1 MIPNRVQVCHI
12 ITSLDTGGAEMMLY
26 KLLSAHDRERF
37 DVEVI
42 SLMPIG
48 AIGEKI
54 QGLNVPVRSLN
65 VARGAFAPSALPRLK
80 MWLRESK
87 PDVVQTWMYHAD
99 LVGGLAAR
107 WAGVPSIFWN
117 IRNSTMGRHAGKQT
131 TYRVAQACA
140 RLSRRIPRR
149 IVCCSSVAMMNHAA
163 IGYAEDRFQLIHN
176 GFDLSLFRPDPPARI
191 SVREE
196 LNLSPDARLIGLVA
210 RFHPQKDH
218 ETFLR
223 AAGLLHRCGIEAHY
237 LLCGDGIDAQNEV
250 LTGWIAAEQMQPYV
264 HLLGRRQ
271 DVPRLTAALDV
282 AALSAAFGE
291 AFPNVLGEA
300 MACGIP
306 CVATRVGEA
315 PTIVGETGTIVPIG
329 DPQALAGALSAVLT
343 LCPEEKRQLGVA
355 ARKRVEE
362 NFNLPDIVAR
372 YERLYLESV

>member
-1 MIPNRVQVCHI
+1 MIPKRVQVCHI

-37 DVEVI
+37 AMEVI
-42 SLMPIG
+42 SLMPMG

-54 QGLNVPVRSLN
+54 QALNVPVRSLN

-80 MWLRESK
+80 KWLRESQ

-117 IRNSTMGRHAGKQT
+117 IRNSTMGRHSGKQT
-131 TYRVAQACA
+131 TYRVAQTCA
-140 RLSRRIPRR
+140 RLSRRIPKR
-149 IVCCSSVAMMNHAA
+149 IVCCSSVAVTNHAA
-163 IGYAEDRFQLIHN
+163 IGYAQDRFLQIPN
-176 GFDLSLFRPDPPARI
+176 GFDLSLFRPDPAARI

-196 LNLSPDARLIGLVA
+196 FNLAPEARLIGLVA

-218 ETFLR
+218 ETFVR
-223 AAGLLHRCGIEAHY
+223 AAGLLHRFGIEAHY
-237 LLCGDGIDAQNEV
+237 LLCGDGIDAKNEA
-250 LTGWIAAEQMQPYV
+250 LAGLIAAEQMQPYV

-271 DVPRLTAALDV
+271 DVPRLSAALDV
-282 AALSAAFGE
+282 AASSSAFGE

-300 MACGIP
+300 MACGVP
-306 CVATRVGEA
+306 CVATEVGES
-315 PTIVGETGTIVPIG
+315 PIIVGDTGKIVPIR
-329 DPQALAGALSAVLT
+329 DPQSLADALREVLT
-343 LCPEEKRQLGVA
+343 LCPEEKRQLGAA
-355 ARKRVEE
+355 ARRRVEE

-372 YERLYLESV
+372 YEHLYLESI